1 MQLKQPQR
9 KLIIVYNQIELLR
22 FAEDGRSY
30 LLTHQINETNI
41 LGTENINKLIFK
53 FATPTIISM
62 LTVSLYNIVAQIFV
76 GHAVGYLGN
85 AAVNVTFPILST
97 VMGFAL
103 WIGDGTA
110 TYIAMNLGAGRRE
123 AADKAVAQ
131 SLILLGII
139 SVVIVGLIYIFMEPI
154 LYISGCT
161 DIMLPYAME
170 YTKYFLIGMPFLI
183 FACGVNPCIRA
194 DGNPRYAMLSMMAG
208 CALNLVLE
216 AIFIFGLNM
225 GLIGSALGSVISQLF
240 SAILILAYLPRLKT
254 FKFEMKN
261 IRLYD
266 KMVVA
271 VMKLGSSSLTLNFCQ
286 VVNVLITNYLLIFY
300 GSMSSL
306 GAEAVFAAMGAAQRV
321 AFLSTNITTGIG
333 IGSQPIIAFNRGALK
348 FDRVRKCY
356 FSALKM
362 AILFSAIALVITR
375 IFPEQ
380 IMLIFGDDNPGF
392 MTFGIAVLE
401 IWMVTIMLSAFQDVS
416 VSFFQ
421 SIGRPFWGM
430 IIPLARRIL
439 LIIPMSYFFPKYWGV
454 ISILWAGPIA
464 DIIVSIVVC
473 VLLRKSFR
481 EMRDGGFNKD
491 ELLGQREVLTKE

>member
-1 MQLKQPQR
+1 M
-9 KLIIVYNQIELLR
+9 NQ
-22 FAEDGRSY
+22 AN
-30 LLTHQINETNI
+30 TTNI

-53 FATPTIISM
+53 FATPTILSM
-62 LTVSLYNIVAQIFV
+62 LTVSLYNIVAQIFI

-110 TYIAMNLGAGRRE
+110 TYIAMNLGAGRRDQ
-123 AADKAVAQ
+123 ADKAVAQ
-131 SLILLGII
+131 SLILLFII
-139 SVVIVGLIYIFMEPI
+139 SVVIVTFIYIFMEPI

-161 DIMLPYAME
+161 EIMLPYAME
-170 YTKYFLIGMPFLI
+170 YTKYFLLGMPFLI

-216 AIFIFGLNM
+216 AIFIFGFKM
-225 GLIGSALGSVISQLF
+225 GLIGSALGSAFSQLF

-254 FKFEMKN
+254 FKFSREN
-261 IRLYD
+261 IRLHG
-266 KMVVA
+266 KMVTA

-300 GSMSSL
+300 GSMSTL
-306 GAEAVFAAMGAAQRV
+306 GAEAVFAAMGAAQKV
-321 AFLSTNITTGIG
+321 AFLSTNVTTGIG
-333 IGSQPIIAFNRGALK
+333 IGSQPIIAFNRGALN
-348 FDRVRKCY
+348 FERVRQCY

-362 AILFSAIALVITR
+362 ALIFSSLSLLLTR
-375 IFPEQ
+375 IFPVQ
-380 IMLIFGDDNPGF
+380 IMTVFGDSTPGF

-401 IWMVTIMLSAFQDVS
+401 IWMATIMLSAFQDVS

-439 LIIPMSYFFPKYWGV
+439 LIIPMSYVFPKYWGV

-464 DIIVSIVVC
+464 DIVVSIVVFA
-473 VLLRKSFR
+473 LLRKSFG
-481 EMRDGGFNKD
+481 EMRDGSLSKD
-491 ELLGQREVLTKE
+491 DLLYQKNLPTAEVLGKE

>member
-1 MQLKQPQR
+1 M
-9 KLIIVYNQIELLR
+9 
-22 FAEDGRSY
+22 
-30 LLTHQINETNI
+30 THQIKENNI
-41 LGTENINKLIFK
+41 LGTENINRLILK
-53 FATPTIISM
+53 FATPTILSM
-62 LTVSLYNIVAQIFV
+62 LTVSLYNIVAQVFV

-123 AADKAVAQ
+123 EADKAVAQ
-131 SLILLGII
+131 SVILLGII
-139 SVVIVGLIYIFMEPI
+139 SVLIVAFIYIFMEPI

-161 DIMLPYAME
+161 DIMLPYAVE
-170 YTKYFLIGMPFLI
+170 YTKYFLFGMPFLI
-183 FACGVNPCIRA
+183 FACGINPCIRA

-216 AIFIFGLNM
+216 AIFIFGFNM
-225 GLIGSALGSVISQLF
+225 GLMGSALGSVLSQLF
-240 SAILILAYLPRLKT
+240 SAALIVAYLPRLKT
-254 FKFEMKN
+254 FKFVKEN
-261 IRLYD
+261 IQLHSKR
-266 KMVVA
+266 VIA

-286 VVNVLITNYLLIFY
+286 VINVLITNYLLIFY
-300 GSMSSL
+300 GSLSTL
-306 GAEAVFAAMGAAQRV
+306 GAEAVFAAMGAAQKV

-362 AILFSAIALVITR
+362 AMVCSAVALVLTR
-375 IFPEQ
+375 IFPVQ
-380 IMLIFGDDNPGF
+380 IMLIFGDSDPGF

-401 IWMVTIMLSAFQDVS
+401 IWMATIMLSAFQDVS

-430 IIPLARRIL
+430 VIPIARRIL
-439 LIIPMSYFFPKYWGV
+439 LIIPMSYVFPKYWGV
-454 ISILWAGPIA
+454 ISLLWAGPIA
-464 DIIVSIVVC
+464 DIIVSLVVC
-473 VLLRKSFR
+473 FLLRKSFK
-481 EMRDGGFNKD
+481 EMREGGFNKD
-491 ELLGQREVLTKE
+491 EFVEQKDLPRTEVATQK

>member
-1 MQLKQPQR
+1 MT
-9 KLIIVYNQIELLR
+9 NQASE
-22 FAEDGRSY
+22 S
-30 LLTHQINETNI
+30 NV

-123 AADKAVAQ
+123 EADKAVAQ
-131 SLILLGII
+131 SLILLGIV
-139 SVVIVGLIYIFMEPI
+139 SVLIVGLIYVFMEPI

-170 YTKYFLIGMPFLI
+170 YTKYFLFGMPFLI

-216 AIFIFGLNM
+216 AIFIFGFNM
-225 GLIGSALGSVISQLF
+225 GLMGSALGSVLSQLF
-240 SAILILAYLPRLKT
+240 SATLILAYLPRLKT
-254 FKFEMKN
+254 FKFAKAN
-261 IRLYD
+261 IRLHG
-266 KMVVA
+266 KMVRD
-271 VMKLGSSSLTLNFCQ
+271 VMTLGSSSLTLNFCQ
-286 VVNVLITNYLLIFY
+286 VVNVIITNYLLIFY
-300 GSMSSL
+300 GSLSTL

-362 AILFSAIALVITR
+362 AVLCSAVALLITR

-380 IMLIFGDDNPGF
+380 IMQLFGDSDPGF

-439 LIIPMSYFFPKYWGV
+439 LIIPMSYFFPKYWGI

-464 DIIVSIVVC
+464 DIIVSLVVC
-473 VLLRKSFR
+473 ALLRKSFR
-481 EMRDGGFNKD
+481 EMREGGFSKNDFLEDKD
-491 ELLGQREVLTKE
+491 LQVTTALVKEQT

>member
-1 MQLKQPQR
+1 M
-9 KLIIVYNQIELLR
+9 NQ
-22 FAEDGRSY
+22 AN
-30 LLTHQINETNI
+30 TTNI

-53 FATPTIISM
+53 FATPTILSM
-62 LTVSLYNIVAQIFV
+62 LTVSLYNIVAQIFI

-110 TYIAMNLGAGRRE
+110 TYIAMNLGAGRRDQ
-123 AADKAVAQ
+123 ADKAVAQ
-131 SLILLGII
+131 SLILLFII
-139 SVVIVGLIYIFMEPI
+139 SVVIVTFIYIFMEPI

-170 YTKYFLIGMPFLI
+170 YTKYFLLGMPFLI

-216 AIFIFGLNM
+216 AIFIFGFKM
-225 GLIGSALGSVISQLF
+225 GLIGSALGSAFSQLF

-254 FKFEMKN
+254 FKFSREN
-261 IRLYD
+261 IRLHG
-266 KMVVA
+266 KMVTA

-300 GSMSSL
+300 GSMSTL
-306 GAEAVFAAMGAAQRV
+306 GAEAVFAAMGAAQKV
-321 AFLSTNITTGIG
+321 AFLSTNVTTGIG
-333 IGSQPIIAFNRGALK
+333 IGSQPIIAFNRGALN
-348 FDRVRKCY
+348 FERVRQCY

-362 AILFSAIALVITR
+362 ALIFSSLSLLLTR
-375 IFPEQ
+375 IFPVQ
-380 IMLIFGDDNPGF
+380 IMTVFGDSTPGF

-401 IWMVTIMLSAFQDVS
+401 IWMATIMLSAFQDVS

-439 LIIPMSYFFPKYWGV
+439 LIIPMSYVFPKYWGV

-464 DIIVSIVVC
+464 DIVVSIVVFA
-473 VLLRKSFR
+473 LLRKSFG
-481 EMRDGGFNKD
+481 EMRDGSLSKD
-491 ELLGQREVLTKE
+491 DLLYQKNLPTAEVLGKE